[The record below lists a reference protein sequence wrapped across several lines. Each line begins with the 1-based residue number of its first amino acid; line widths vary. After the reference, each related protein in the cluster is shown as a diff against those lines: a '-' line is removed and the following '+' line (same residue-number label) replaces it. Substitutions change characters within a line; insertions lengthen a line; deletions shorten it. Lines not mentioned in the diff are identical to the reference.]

1 MSIFQTNNRAE
12 VVNELDR
19 VQRQQ
24 QLGPNEE
31 SSLKMEVQG
40 LQEVVNERDRTIEDL
55 RKQMKYYVAF
65 AENSITGHPDEPVK
79 EEAEQTISHLQDDLE
94 GAKVG
99 MNNGHFCTCID
110 TFLLS
115 IQEQIRNLTS
125 HNSEL
130 RSQLEVLCSRT
141 REGSSSAASGGS
153 SRSIVNTP
161 TAMSEEGG
169 GATSSSDS
177 SNGSSRFEIVGEED
191 IVGAENASAENANA
205 ENANADLGSGPVEKG
220 AV

>member
-1 MSIFQTNNRAE
+1 MATFSHASIH
-12 VVNELDR
+12 
-19 VQRQQ
+19 
-24 QLGPNEE
+24 
-31 SSLKMEVQG
+31 S
-40 LQEVVNERDRTIEDL
+40 
-55 RKQMKYYVAF
+55 
-65 AENSITGHPDEPVK
+65 
-79 EEAEQTISHLQDDLE
+79 
-94 GAKVG
+94 
-99 MNNGHFCTCID
+99 CC
-110 TFLLS
+110 S

-191 IVGAENASAENANA
+191 IVGAENANA
-205 ENANADLGSGPVEKG
+205 ENASADLGSGPVEKG
-220 AV
+220 ACQV